1 MNFLFGRALNLNEQI
16 QTKGNISDEDDMIH
30 ILNNLPEEYDV
41 ILDGLENGLT
51 VIGENA
57 LTIDTIRKK
66 LNHRYE
72 KVKKKVEKHEKEKAL
87 SSFNKQ
93 YKQQCQRCG
102 MHGHKPGNRRCP
114 KSNNKK
120 EENEKKNDYNNNRF
134 EGICYHCG
142 QKGHNSRDCRVQK
155 NGYNKKFEKAEK
167 AIDGDE
173 LLSCS
178 LMRDNKKEKNTEKK
192 VRFMENEK

>member
-1 MNFLFGRALNLNEQI
+1 
-16 QTKGNISDEDDMIH
+16 MIH

-41 ILDGLENGLT
+41 ILDGLENRLT

-57 LTIDTIRKK
+57 LTIDTIREK

-72 KVKKKVEKHEKEKAL
+72 KFKNKKEEKHEKEKAL
-87 SSFNKQ
+87 SGYNKQ

-102 MHGHKPGNRRCP
+102 MYGHKPGNRRCP

-120 EENEKKNDYNNNRF
+120 EKNEKKNDYNKKRF

-142 QKGHNSRDCRVQK
+142 QKGHISRDCRAQK
-155 NGYNKKFEKAEK
+155 NSYNKKFEKAEK
-167 AIDGDE
+167 VVDGDE
-173 LLSCS
+173 LALCS
-178 LMRDNKKEKNTEKK
+178 LTRENKKEKIMKRTKFDSWRMKK
-192 VRFMENEK
+192 NVWRLV